1 MTPEQIATATAALAC
16 GKSQT
21 ETAIITGIPRSTL
34 QYNIKK
40 DEIAALIKD
49 CQARL
54 IKSSLTKAIENQAS
68 KIELSAELVN
78 KARHGE
84 EMPDWSKTYAELGT
98 RAEEKL
104 LESVGIHP
112 SHTQSISLTQI
123 MIDARSELSPTV
135 ERLLVEHLQGGVI
148 DVGDPDRVTIGLKAG
163 DKA

>member
-16 GKSQT
+16 GKTQT
-21 ETAIITGIPRSTL
+21 DTAVLIGIPRTTL
-34 QYNIKK
+34 LYNIAK

-54 IKSSLTKAIENQAS
+54 IKESLTKAIENQTG
-68 KIELSAELVN
+68 KIELSGTLID
-78 KARHGE
+78 KARRGE
-84 EMPDWSKTYAELGT
+84 VLPDWTKTYAELGT

-123 MIDARSELSPTV
+123 MIDARSELSPAV
-135 ERLLVEHLQGGVI
+135 ERLLCQHLQGDAIEAKEV
-148 DVGDPDRVTIGLKAG
+148 
-163 DKA
+163 

>member
-21 ETAIITGIPRSTL
+21 ETAILAGIPRSTL
-34 QYNIKK
+34 QYNIAK

-49 CQARL
+49 CQAKL
-54 IKSSLTKAIENQAS
+54 IKSSLAKAIENQAS
-68 KIELSAELVN
+68 KIELSGTLVN
-78 KARHGE
+78 QAQQGQDLPE
-84 EMPDWSKTYAELGT
+84 GYKTYAELGT

-135 ERLLVEHLQGGVI
+135 ERLLSAHLQGGVVEENQAVI
-148 DVGDPDRVTIGLKAG
+148 DVEPVDN
-163 DKA
+163 